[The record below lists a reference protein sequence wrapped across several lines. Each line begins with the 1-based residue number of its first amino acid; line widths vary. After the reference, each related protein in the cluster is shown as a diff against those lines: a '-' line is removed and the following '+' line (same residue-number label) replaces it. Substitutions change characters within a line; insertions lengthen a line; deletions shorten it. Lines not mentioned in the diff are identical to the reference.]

1 MNSVLIIDDDD
12 FIRLLLV
19 QLLKDAGY
27 TVYDA
32 SSGEAGIKMVETYNP
47 DLVLTDYKMP
57 GMSGIEVLAELVKK
71 YPGLPVI
78 ILTAYEE
85 VSLTIKAI
93 QMGAFDFIE
102 KPIKNWELLEAIQ
115 NGVQAS
121 NKSKSL
127 GNVISPEARKSIE
140 ESLLTGKTPQMRE
153 IFKNIGRISLHKV
166 NVLITGEPGTG
177 KEQVARLIH
186 YSGITRDHPFI
197 VVNCNSKDE
206 RSLEHELFGYEN
218 NAIQG
223 ISGEKK
229 GKFELAGEGVIFLD
243 DFTEL
248 PISLQNK
255 LLRVLQNNEI
265 EKPGAE
271 FPIPLY
277 ARVIASTN
285 KDIEELIEQRLFSK
299 ELYIRL
305 KVFSIHLPPLR
316 ERLNDIP
323 ELVQSLMQKLN
334 RKLNKRVLKVEE
346 GVNELLKKY
355 DWPGNIRELEN
366 TLMQAIILSHG
377 DVLEKR
383 GIINPELEKSKKRLM
398 EKNLVPISEV
408 EKWHIKEV
416 LEAVDWNKL
425 EASTILEITR
435 PTLNAKIEKYGLK
448 PD

>member
-12 FIRLLLV
+12 FIRLLLS

-27 TVYDA
+27 IVFDA
-32 SSGEAGIKMVETYNP
+32 ADGESGLKMVEKQHP

-57 GMSGIEVLAELVKK
+57 GLSGIEVLAELVKK

-102 KPIKNWELLEAIQ
+102 KPIKNWELLEVIQ

-127 GNVISPEARKSIE
+127 SNVISAEARKSIE

-197 VVNCNSKDE
+197 VVNCQAKDE
-206 RSLEHELFGYEN
+206 KSLENELFGYAN
-218 NAIQG
+218 NSIPG

-229 GKFELAGEGVIFLD
+229 GKFELAGEGVVFLD

-248 PISLQNK
+248 PMNLQHK
-255 LLRVLQNNEI
+255 LLRVLQTNEI

-271 FPIPLY
+271 LPIPLH
-277 ARVIASTN
+277 ARVITSTN
-285 KDIEELIEQRLFSK
+285 KDIEELVEQGMFSK

-305 KVFSIHLPPLR
+305 KVFTIHLPPLR
-316 ERLNDIP
+316 ERINDIP
-323 ELVQSLMQKLN
+323 ELVNNLLQKLN
-334 RKLNKRVLKVEE
+334 RKLNKHVVKVDD

-355 DWPGNIRELEN
+355 EWPGNIRELEN
-366 TLMQAIILSHG
+366 TLMQALILSHG

-383 GIINPELEKSKKRLM
+383 DITNPEIEKSKKQALV
-398 EKNLVPISEV
+398 KNLVPISEV

-416 LEAVDWNKL
+416 LEAVGWNKL